1 MVVHIW
7 CAQHSQCALKMIKKN
22 DDEKEKQQ
30 HIVTDRRYNM
40 ISISMNT
47 GNKRTI
53 FQHSQPI
60 DSLPIISLCM
70 SVYARSHEWWEQA
83 IVVSNPFSSQW

>member
-1 MVVHIW
+1 
-7 CAQHSQCALKMIKKN
+7 MIKKN

-53 FQHSQPI
+53 YQHSQPI
-60 DSLPIISLCM
+60 DSLPIISVYEC
-70 SVYARSHEWWEQA
+70 VYALARVMRTSDCRVESLFKSMVFFFPLQMRKE
-83 IVVSNPFSSQW
+83 

>member
-7 CAQHSQCALKMIKKN
+7 CAQHSQYALKMIKKN
-22 DDEKEKQQ
+22 DDEKEKQ
-30 HIVTDRRYNM
+30 HIVTDSRYNM
-40 ISISMNT
+40 ISISMNK

-60 DSLPIISLCM
+60 DSLPIISVYEC
-70 SVYARSHEWWEQA
+70 VYARSHEWWEQA